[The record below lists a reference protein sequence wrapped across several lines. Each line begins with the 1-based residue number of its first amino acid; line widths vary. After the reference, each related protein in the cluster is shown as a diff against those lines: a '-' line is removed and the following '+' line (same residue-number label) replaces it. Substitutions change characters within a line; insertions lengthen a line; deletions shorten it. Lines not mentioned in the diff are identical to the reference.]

1 MRLSTEGQAWLNATV
16 QRIMARHHL
25 SEPERAGVHYE
36 LMSHLHGAAERK
48 AKDEGHEEVSVGDLQ
63 AAVLEMGGE
72 EALAQAFVAPRA
84 KPLQRA
90 GVMKRTGAVIID
102 YILIALAWLAI
113 GFFAFVTG
121 LFLWPLGGFGNFHP
135 TGPWDWFSSGPGGP
149 LFFLLTMVLIL
160 AYFGFFEGRDGR
172 SFGKQ
177 VFGLRVLRTDG
188 RPITPREALLRNLVK
203 VFPPLLVL
211 DALFL
216 VIFFNNE
223 KQRVSDRL
231 ADTIVVEAP

>member
-36 LMSHLHGAAERK
+36 LMSHLHGAGERK
-48 AKDEGHEEVSVGDLQ
+48 AQEAAREEVSVGDLQ

-72 EALAQAFVAPRA
+72 EALTQAFVAPRA

-90 GVMKRTGAVIID
+90 GVIKRTGAVIVD
-102 YILIALAWLAI
+102 YIIIALAWVAV
-113 GFFAFVTG
+113 GFFAFVTS
-121 LFLWPLGGFGNFHP
+121 LFLWPLSGFGHFQP
-135 TGPWDWFSSGPGGP
+135 WGPWDWSGRGP
-149 LFFLLTMVLIL
+149 AGALFFLLTVLLIL
-160 AYFGFFEGRDGR
+160 GYFAFFEGRDGR

-177 VFGLRVLRTDG
+177 VFGLRVLKVDG
-188 RPITPREALLRNLVK
+188 SPITRREALLRNAVK
-203 VFPPLLVL
+203 AFPPLLVL
-211 DALFL
+211 DALFMVL
-216 VIFFNNE
+216 FFHDE

-231 ADTIVVEAP
+231 AETIVVEAP

>member
-1 MRLSTEGQAWLNATV
+1 MRLSTEAQGWLNATV

-36 LMSHLHGAAERK
+36 LMSHLHAAGEGK
-48 AKDEGHEEVSVGDLQ
+48 AQEAGRTEIAMGDLQ
-63 AAVLEMGGE
+63 AALLEMGGE
-72 EALAQAFVAPRA
+72 EALAQAFVVPRA
-84 KPLQRA
+84 KPLVRG
-90 GVMKRTGAVIID
+90 GVIKRTGAVIVD
-102 YILIALAWLAI
+102 YILIALAWVAV

-121 LFLWPLGGFGNFHP
+121 LFLWPLSGFGRFQP
-135 TGPWDWFSSGPGGP
+135 WGPWDWFDSGPGGAV
-149 LFFLLTMVLIL
+149 FFLLTCLLVLG
-160 AYFGFFEGRDGR
+160 YFTFFEARDGR

-177 VFGLRVLRTDG
+177 VFGLRVQKVDG
-188 RPITPREALLRNLVK
+188 SPIGQREALLRNLVK

-216 VIFFNNE
+216 LVFFNSE

-231 ADTIVVEAP
+231 AETVVVEA